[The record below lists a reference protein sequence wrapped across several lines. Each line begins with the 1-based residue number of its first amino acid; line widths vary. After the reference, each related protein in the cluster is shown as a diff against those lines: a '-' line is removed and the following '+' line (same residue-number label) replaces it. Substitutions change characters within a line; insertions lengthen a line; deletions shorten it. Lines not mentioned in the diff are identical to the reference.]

1 MEDPNRRRPAS
12 NHSPSGGRETDWIV
26 TTIGPDD
33 MVSKGRDACHTG
45 LNKVANG
52 LERIL
57 VIAPSKV
64 ATMHN

>member
-33 MVSKGRDACHTG
+33 MVYYFVG
-45 LNKVANG
+45 VAPQNEFNQYSRAFEEIIDS
-52 LERIL
+52 L
-57 VIAPSKV
+57 KFK
-64 ATMHN
+64 